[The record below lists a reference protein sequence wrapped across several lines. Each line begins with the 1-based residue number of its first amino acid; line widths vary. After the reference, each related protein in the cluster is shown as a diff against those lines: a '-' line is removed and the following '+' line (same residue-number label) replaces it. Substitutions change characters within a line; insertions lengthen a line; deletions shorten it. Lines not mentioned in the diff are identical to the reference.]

1 MKLSRQPAWV
11 YVLPALYLGLCLTI
25 ALDLIPSEGSW
36 GWFPAFVAAL
46 PFSIVLL
53 PVTRVAPLLVFGVF
67 GTLWWYLVSRI
78 ASALIARGRRDMG

>member
-46 PFSIVLL
+46 SCLASSA
-53 PVTRVAPLLVFGVF
+53 RCG
-67 GTLWWYLVSRI
+67 GT
-78 ASALIARGRRDMG
+78 